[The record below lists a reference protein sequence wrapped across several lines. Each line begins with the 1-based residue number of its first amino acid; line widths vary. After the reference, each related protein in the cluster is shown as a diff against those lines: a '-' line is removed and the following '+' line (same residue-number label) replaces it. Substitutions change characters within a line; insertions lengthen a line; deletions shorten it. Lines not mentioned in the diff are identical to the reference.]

1 MDGVTAGPTH
11 LEATY
16 LSSINDAEYRA
27 EAFLFRQKGLYKSLY
42 GSKSDDELERS
53 SESALQLSYNVSGGN
68 HVSIE
73 RTFAKTLDIRFYKTL
88 NLWYNCRSFGSG
100 DALRLRIGSSEDD
113 YSEYTFVLSHV
124 GLWQQAKLVLRSGS
138 SGDIEASS
146 VSGNPDFKRISY
158 IRLYI
163 DAPENSGKIW
173 INDIY
178 VSDPM
183 SLESSAHGYET
194 EIKSTQPLFRMKDGT
209 PGLSDFNIKYVHKG
223 HGAQFSSVG
232 QTVNDISERYQ
243 QVFTSVNIIPNL
255 SAILDYTGEESET
268 DSLNENITEDLR
280 GRTSR
285 NVVNLSLSY
294 RSTRSGV
301 PSISLSDRSQFYK
314 NWLDEEVS
322 GETIQREKDSFSHA
336 PVMVIT
342 EKMDGFIY
350 GTLSTRLMVDLLF
363 NKEDISR
370 SSATLDQSSLESL
383 VSTSESEKRQR
394 NRAELEMTYNNR
406 YFYIRPSAD
415 FQRRSFPV
423 RRKERIGGF
432 QRADGFKGRLPHA
445 LHLQRQHEV
454 RAEEH

>member
-1 MDGVTAGPTH
+1 
-11 LEATY
+11 
-16 LSSINDAEYRA
+16 
-27 EAFLFRQKGLYKSLY
+27 
-42 GSKSDDELERS
+42 
-53 SESALQLSYNVSGGN
+53 
-68 HVSIE
+68 
-73 RTFAKTLDIRFYKTL
+73 
-88 NLWYNCRSFGSG
+88 
-100 DALRLRIGSSEDD
+100 
-113 YSEYTFVLSHV
+113 
-124 GLWQQAKLVLRSGS
+124 
-138 SGDIEASS
+138 
-146 VSGNPDFKRISY
+146 
-158 IRLYI
+158 
-163 DAPENSGKIW
+163 
-173 INDIY
+173 
-178 VSDPM
+178 M
-183 SLESSAHGYET
+183 SLESSAHWYET

-209 PGLSDFNIKYVHKG
+209 PVLSDFNIKYVHKG

-370 SSATLDQSSLESL
+370 SSAKIDQSSLE
-383 VSTSESEKRQR
+383 
-394 NRAELEMTYNNR
+394 
-406 YFYIRPSAD
+406 
-415 FQRRSFPV
+415 
-423 RRKERIGGF
+423 
-432 QRADGFKGRLPHA
+432 
-445 LHLQRQHEV
+445 
-454 RAEEH
+454 